1 LPHVPPKLVMNK
13 VVALLFSVLI
23 AAGCDSAEL
32 LDEPAQ
38 ETEDHIANASRRIDV
53 PRQKDTLRV
62 GMPFRLKAAVDCHNP
77 IIGIRVE
84 FTDGSKGQGDGEV
97 LTHIAFPA
105 RGTESFEMDTLLTV
119 PELPR
124 MTESNNYGFI
134 LVEVYEG
141 REYRAGFEPVVI
153 LE

>member
-1 LPHVPPKLVMNK
+1 MNR
-13 VVALLFSVLI
+13 VVALLFLVLLFV
-23 AAGCDSAEL
+23 GCDSAEL
-32 LDEPAQ
+32 LDDPSQ
-38 ETEDHIANASRRIDV
+38 ETEDHIANASRRIDI
-53 PRQKDTLRV
+53 PRQRDTLRI
-62 GMPFRLKAAVDCHNP
+62 GSPFRLKAAVDCHNP

-84 FTDGSKGQGDGEV
+84 ITDGSKGQGDGEV

-119 PELPR
+119 PELPK
-124 MTESNNYGFI
+124 MTESNQYGFI

-153 LE
+153 VE

>member
-1 LPHVPPKLVMNK
+1 MHKAI
-13 VVALLFSVLI
+13 ALLVACILV
-23 AAGCDSAEL
+23 AGCDTTNAVDDSL
-32 LDEPAQ
+32 Q
-38 ETEDHIANASRRIDV
+38 ESEDHIANAARRIDI
-53 PRQKDTLRV
+53 PREQDTLRV

-84 FTDGSKGQGDGEV
+84 FTDGTKGQGDGEV
-97 LTHIAFPA
+97 LSDIAFPA

-119 PELPR
+119 PDLPR
-124 MTESNNYGFI
+124 MTDTNTYGFI

>member
-1 LPHVPPKLVMNK
+1 MYK
-13 VVALLFSVLI
+13 VLALGFAI
-23 AAGCDSAEL
+23 AILAACDSTSAI
-32 LDEPAQ
+32 DDSPQQAQ
-38 ETEDHIANASRRIDV
+38 DHIANVARRIDV
-53 PRQKDTLRV
+53 PRQQDTLRV

-84 FTDGSKGQGDGEV
+84 FTDGAKGQGDGEV

-105 RGTESFEMDTLLTV
+105 RGTNSFEMDTLLTV
-119 PELPR
+119 PDLPKR
-124 MTESNNYGFI
+124 TTSDNYGFI

-153 LE
+153 LD